1 MTPLDMFL
9 KKDDEK
15 FQEYGIRTQSEEIL
29 LEEVKDILGG
39 QSCYIPC
46 FHMKQP
52 LQKLERSYTTFIF
65 YLAVNAIS
73 YALLVLYVLPFQSL
87 SGGFWPITF
96 LLGVQMTA
104 FFMTSQRDPG
114 FIQKSKR
121 ISFLKLNQF
130 FK

>member
-1 MTPLDMFL
+1 MHLFLKNPEKLGNTKTLRELVFRGANKELRDYEGMTPLDMFL

-52 LQKLERSYTTFIF
+52 LQKQVAMKNSEPTSWHRVI
-65 YLAVNAIS
+65 
-73 YALLVLYVLPFQSL
+73 L
-87 SGGFWPITF
+87 S
-96 LLGVQMTA
+96 
-104 FFMTSQRDPG
+104 
-114 FIQKSKR
+114 
-121 ISFLKLNQF
+121 
-130 FK
+130 